1 MATYLRMPGLS
12 ADAEEAVLGDW
23 HVKEGDK
30 VAEGEPLCAVET
42 DKASVDVPA
51 EADVTVFRLFFEA
64 GATVVVG
71 DPIAVLLDE
80 GDDQSAGQQLV
91 DDLLGKGVDRAITD
105 MDVPQEA
112 IAPEDSGSPAIPAEV
127 GSERGHKRVFASPLA
142 RRLAEEAGL
151 HIEDIRGTGPNG
163 RVVRADVERAASRMG
178 PVAKA
183 APAQA
188 APAAA
193 PAPAPEPKEQEAPAA
208 KPAKAAPARVASTG
222 GYTDLPH
229 SRMRKTIAA
238 RLQQSKT
245 EAPHFYLKASLAV
258 DDLLALR
265 KQINEAGDVK
275 VSVNDLIVAAAAKAL
290 AAFPD
295 MNVIWTDEAIRQFD
309 DVDIA
314 VAVATDGGLVTPVV
328 RSAEKIGLGEL
339 SATIKE
345 MAGRAQEG
353 KLQMSELQGGTMTVT
368 NLGMFGTEEFAAII
382 NPPQASILS
391 VGAATPTPVV
401 VDGEVVV
408 KSILKVVLSVDH
420 RPVDGVVAAKW
431 MQVFKSIVEAP
442 LRILV

>member
-1 MATYLRMPGLS
+1 MAIYFRMPGLS
-12 ADAEEAVLGDW
+12 ADADEAVLGDW
-23 HVKEGDK
+23 FVKEGDK
-30 VAEGEPLCAVET
+30 VAEGDPLCTVET
-42 DKASVDVPA
+42 DKANVDVPA
-51 EADVTVFRLFFEA
+51 EADFTVFRLFFEA
-64 GATVVVG
+64 GATVPVG
-71 DPIAVLLDE
+71 DAIAVLLNE
-80 GDDQSAGQQLV
+80 GDDESVGQQLV
-91 DDLLGKGVDRAITD
+91 DDLLGTGTDRAMTD
-105 MDVPQEA
+105 MDIPEEA
-112 IAPEDSGSPAIPAEV
+112 IAPEDSGSPEVPQEHAEV
-127 GSERGHKRVFASPLA
+127 HEHKRVFASPLA
-142 RRLAEEAGL
+142 RRLAQEAGL

-183 APAQA
+183 APAEA

-193 PAPAPEPKEQEAPAA
+193 PVEAAPAAVPAA
-208 KPAKAAPARVASTG
+208 KPKAAPARVASEG

-229 SRMRKTIAA
+229 SRMRKTIAS
-238 RLQQSKT
+238 RLQQSKA
-245 EAPHFYLKASLAV
+245 EAPHFYLKASLIV

-265 KQINEAGDVK
+265 KQINELGDVK
-275 VSVNDLIVAAAAKAL
+275 VSVNDLIVAGAAKAL
-290 AAFPD
+290 AAFPE

-328 RSAEKIGLGEL
+328 RSAEKLALGEL
-339 SATIKE
+339 SATIKD

-353 KLQMSELQGGTMTVT
+353 KLQVSELQGGTMTVT

-391 VGAATPTPVV
+391 VGAAAPTPVV

-408 KSILKVVLSVDH
+408 KTVLKVVLSVDH

-431 MQVFKSIVEAP
+431 MQVFKSFIESP
-442 LRILV
+442 MRILV